1 MSGRSASGAGG
12 GGGGGASSSSAGT
25 LVMPAD
31 LATAPL
37 PASVFALLQP
47 SVGDYNTYLESVRT
61 MAELITNA
69 AVDAATDGDE
79 RTGRSSA
86 RALALSMA
94 AAHCL

>member
-1 MSGRSASGAGG
+1 
-12 GGGGGASSSSAGT
+12 
-25 LVMPAD
+25 MPAD

-79 RTGRSSA
+79 RTVRSSA
-86 RALALSMA
+86 RALAFSMD
-94 AAHCL
+94 AAHCP